1 MIGIVDIKRKEPH
14 AMQDDAPGVLF
25 WIAATLIAVVAMAA
39 LMGPAFAET
48 PLPRQNPSACTFSL
62 TSAIEFAATPA
73 AAPGNFVSGEIARS
87 IVGAYNSG
95 GGDIE
100 ADVVWV
106 GLKTTGELSLVFFS
120 GECAVDTATI
130 PQKLIERFWKAVVEW
145 GGEWV

>member
-1 MIGIVDIKRKEPH
+1 
-14 AMQDDAPGVLF
+14 MQDDAPGPLYWFVAAAIVLAICLGLF
-25 WIAATLIAVVAMAA
+25 A
-39 LMGPAFAET
+39 LASSAKADT
-48 PLPRQNPSACTFSL
+48 PLPRQNPTACTFSL

-95 GGDIE
+95 GGDVE